1 MLLYIDPSA
10 VSYIIPAIA
19 GVAVVVGSWLYLH
32 FRRAKSKVSKKLGID
47 ENAGKEVEEDIVIKD
62 EEQTAEDEEKK

>member
-10 VSYIIPAIA
+10 VSILIPSIA
-19 GVAVVVGSWLYLH
+19 GVAVIVGGWLYLH

-47 ENAGKEVEEDIVIKD
+47 ENAGKEVEEDVVIK
-62 EEQTAEDEEKK
+62 EDDGEKKD

>member
-1 MLLYIDPSA
+1 MRLLYIDPSA

-32 FRRAKSKVSKKLGID
+32 FRRAKSKVEKKLGID
-47 ENAGKEVEEDIVIKD
+47 ENAGKEVEEDVVIKD
-62 EEQTAEDEEKK
+62 DEETKD